1 MNNQLNLRVIIAL
14 MFPACCYALLWA
26 GAWPELVLFNCF
38 LGLVFGPWTII
49 ARDIK

>member
-14 MFPACCYALLWA
+14 MFPACCYGLALA

-38 LGLVFGPWTII
+38 LGAIFGPWTII
-49 ARDIK
+49 ARDL